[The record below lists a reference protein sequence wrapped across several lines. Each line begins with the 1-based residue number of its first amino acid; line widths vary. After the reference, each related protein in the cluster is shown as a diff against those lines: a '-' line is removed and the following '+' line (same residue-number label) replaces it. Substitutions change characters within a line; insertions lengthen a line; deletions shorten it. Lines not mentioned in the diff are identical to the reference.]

1 MITPRRRYQDLV
13 ANFRWVVPEEFN
25 FGALIDAWA
34 TDRSRV
40 ALYWEDEAGHTARL
54 SFWDVKLA
62 SNRFMN
68 ALAGLGLRRGEPV
81 MVMLPRVPAWQA
93 AMIGGLKLGA
103 LVIPCTASLR
113 AKDIAYRARHS
124 GARAIVTT
132 TELAP
137 EVDAA
142 RADCPGLDIRIALG
156 GAPAGW
162 HDFDALLARASST
175 GVPARTRSDEPALC
189 YYTSGTTREPKA
201 VLHAH
206 AYTFAHRYTGEYWLD
221 LERTDL
227 HWTTSDT
234 GWAKAAYG
242 VLFGPWMNGVPIFM
256 YHGRFDPEREMDILQ
271 RYEVSV
277 FCAPP
282 TEYRLLVKQ
291 DLGRWHLPRLRHC
304 VGAGEPLNPEVI
316 HTWNEAFG
324 LMVHDGYGQTESA
337 MLAANL
343 PGMPIR
349 PGSMGKP
356 FPGHELRVLGEDGS
370 ELPPG
375 EIGDLALRGHPPSLF
390 LEYWKNPEETAACC
404 RGEWY
409 LTGDRV
415 RRDEDGYLWFVGRAD
430 DVIISAGYRIGPFEV
445 ESALLEHPA
454 VVESAVVASPDP
466 VRGEIV
472 KAFVVLRPGHTASD
486 RLARE
491 LQEHVQRVTAPY
503 KYPRE
508 VEFVASLPKTVSGK
522 IRRVELRAAERARK
536 GTQGEGR
543 NQPGRNG

>member
-1 MITPRRRYQDLV
+1 MITVRRRYEEL
-13 ANFRWVVPEEFN
+13 AGGFRWAVPEDFN

-40 ALYWEDEAGHTARL
+40 ALYWEDEAGRTARHT
-54 SFWDVKLA
+54 FWDLKLA
-62 SNRFMN
+62 TNRCMN
-68 ALAGLGLRRGEPV
+68 ALAGLGLVRGDPV
-81 MVMLPRVPAWQA
+81 MVMLPRVPAWQMA
-93 AMIGGLKLGA
+93 IIGALKLGA

-113 AKDIAYRARHS
+113 AKDIRYRAEHS
-124 GARAIVTT
+124 RARAIITAVGQV
-132 TELAP
+132 P
-137 EVDAA
+137 EVEAA
-142 RADCPGLDIRIALG
+142 LAGVPDLAVRVALG

-162 HDFDALLARASST
+162 HDFERLLGRASPQ
-175 GVPARTRSDEPALC
+175 GVPARTRASEPALC
-189 YYTSGTTREPKA
+189 FYTSGTTKDPKA

-242 VLFGPWMNGVPIFM
+242 VLFGPWMSGVPVLM
-256 YHGRFDPEREMDILQ
+256 YDGRFDPERELDLLA

-291 DLGRWHLPRLRHC
+291 ELTRWHLPRLRHC
-304 VGAGEPLNPEVI
+304 TGAGEPLNPEVI
-316 HTWNEAFG
+316 HAWHDAFG
-324 LMVHDGYGQTESA
+324 LLIHDGYGQTETTL
-337 MLAANL
+337 LAANF
-343 PGMPIR
+343 PGLPIR

-356 FPGHELRVLGEDGS
+356 FPGHDLRVIGEDGQ

-375 EIGDLALRGHPPSLF
+375 EVGDLALHGDPPSLF
-390 LEYWKNPEETAACC
+390 REYWNDPEATRACR

-409 LTGDRV
+409 VTGDRG

-454 VVESAVVASPDP
+454 VLESAVVASPDP

-472 KAFVVLRPGHTASD
+472 KAFVVLRPDYAPDEQLVRT
-486 RLARE
+486 
-491 LQEHVQRVTAPY
+491 LQDHVKRVTAPY
-503 KYPRE
+503 KYPRA
-508 VEFVASLPKTVSGK
+508 VEFVDSLPKTVSGK
-522 IRRVELRAAERARK
+522 IRRVELRERERK
-536 GTQGEGR
+536 RKTSAS
-543 NQPGRNG
+543 

>member
-1 MITPRRRYQDLV
+1 MITVGRRYEDLV
-13 ANFRWVVPEEFN
+13 AGFAWNVPEEFN

-40 ALYWEDEAGHTARL
+40 ALYWEDEAGRSARWT
-54 SFWDVKLA
+54 FWDLKQRT
-62 SNRFMN
+62 NRFMN
-68 ALAGLGLRRGEPV
+68 ALAGLGVRRGDPV
-81 MVMLPRVPAWQA
+81 MVMLPRVPEWQVA
-93 AMIGGLKLGA
+93 VIGALKLGA

-124 GARAIVTT
+124 GARAIVTGLEQVPEVT
-132 TELAP
+132 ALGEAP
-137 EVDAA
+137 ELTV
-142 RADCPGLDIRIALG
+142 RIALG

-162 HDFDALLARASST
+162 HDFEALVARASSG
-175 GVPARTRSDEPALC
+175 GVPARTRTSEPALC
-189 YYTSGTTREPKA
+189 FYTSGTTKDPKA
-201 VLHAH
+201 VLHTH
-206 AYTFAHRYTGEYWLD
+206 AYPFAHRWTGEYWLD
-221 LERTDL
+221 LQRTDL

-242 VLFGPWMNGVPIFM
+242 VLFGPWMNGVPVFM
-256 YHGRFDPEREMDILQ
+256 YHGRFDPERELDLLE

-291 DLGRWHLPRLRHC
+291 DLKRRRLPRLRHC
-304 VGAGEPLNPEVI
+304 TGAGEPLNPEVI
-316 HTWNEAFG
+316 HAWHDALG
-324 LMVHDGYGQTESA
+324 LFIHDGYGQTETIV
-337 MLAANL
+337 LAANL
-343 PGMPIR
+343 PSLPIR

-356 FPGHELRVLGEDGS
+356 FPGHDLRVIGEDGG
-370 ELPPG
+370 ELAPG
-375 EIGDLALRGHPPSLF
+375 EVGDLALRGHPPSLF
-390 LEYWKNPEETAACC
+390 REYWKNPDETEACR

-409 LTGDRV
+409 VTGDRG

-454 VVESAVVASPDP
+454 VVESAVVASPDR

-472 KAFVVLRPGHTASD
+472 KAFVVLRPGHTPGEELTRA
-486 RLARE
+486 
-491 LQEHVQRVTAPY
+491 LQEHAKRVTAPY

-508 VEFVASLPKTVSGK
+508 IEFVESLPKTVSGK
-522 IRRVELRAAERARK
+522 IRRVELRELERRRK
-536 GTQGEGR
+536 
-543 NQPGRNG
+543 PGVPG

>member
-1 MITPRRRYQDLV
+1 MITVRRRYEEL
-13 ANFRWVVPEEFN
+13 AGGFRWAVPEDFN

-40 ALYWEDEAGHTARL
+40 ALYWEDEAGRSARYT
-54 SFWDVKLA
+54 FWDLKVA
-62 SNRFMN
+62 TNRCMN
-68 ALAGLGLRRGEPV
+68 ALAGLGVVRGDPV
-81 MVMLPRVPAWQA
+81 MVMLPRVPAWQVA
-93 AMIGGLKLGA
+93 IIGALKLGA

-113 AKDIAYRARHS
+113 AKDIRYRAEHS
-124 GARAIVTT
+124 GARAIITAV
-132 TELAP
+132 ERVP

-142 RADCPGLDIRIALG
+142 LAQGAGLPIRVALG
-156 GAPAGW
+156 GAPVGW
-162 HDFDALLARASST
+162 HDFERLLEQASPRA
-175 GVPARTRSDEPALC
+175 VPARTRASEPALC
-189 YYTSGTTREPKA
+189 FYTSGTTKDPKA

-206 AYTFAHRYTGEYWLD
+206 AYAFAHRYTGEYWLD

-242 VLFGPWMNGVPIFM
+242 VLFGPWMSGVPVLM
-256 YHGRFDPEREMDILQ
+256 YDGRFDPERELDLLA

-291 DLGRWHLPRLRHC
+291 DLKRWHLPRLRHC
-304 VGAGEPLNPEVI
+304 TGAGEPLNPEVI
-316 HTWNEAFG
+316 HAWHDAFG
-324 LMVHDGYGQTESA
+324 LLIHDGYGQTETTL
-337 MLAANL
+337 LAANF
-343 PGMPIR
+343 PGLPIR
-349 PGSMGKP
+349 PGSMGKA
-356 FPGHELRVLGEDGS
+356 FPGHDLRVIGEDGQ

-375 EIGDLALRGHPPSLF
+375 EVGDLALRGDPPSLF
-390 LEYWKNPEETAACC
+390 REYWNDPEATRACR

-409 LTGDRV
+409 VTGDRG

-454 VVESAVVASPDP
+454 VLESAVVASPDP

-472 KAFVVLRPGHTASD
+472 KAFVVLRPGYAPGEQ
-486 RLARE
+486 LART
-491 LQEHVQRVTAPY
+491 LQEHVKRVTAPY
-503 KYPRE
+503 KYPRA
-508 VEFVASLPKTVSGK
+508 VEFVDALPKTVSGK
-522 IRRVELRAAERARK
+522 IRRVELRERER
-536 GTQGEGR
+536 QGKK
-543 NQPGRNG
+543 PG